1 MLDNGLFEIC
11 DAVSYHS
18 YDHPDLDPRA
28 ELSIVGEWRGF
39 LSANGPFQSKKSR
52 LGLCS
57 AHSVKTCVG
66 HAIAA
71 SKSTVKISAAC

>member
-11 DAVSYHS
+11 DAISYHS

-57 AHSVKTCVG
+57 AHSVKTCFNRVMLSL
-66 HAIAA
+66 AVRALLI
-71 SKSTVKISAAC
+71 T